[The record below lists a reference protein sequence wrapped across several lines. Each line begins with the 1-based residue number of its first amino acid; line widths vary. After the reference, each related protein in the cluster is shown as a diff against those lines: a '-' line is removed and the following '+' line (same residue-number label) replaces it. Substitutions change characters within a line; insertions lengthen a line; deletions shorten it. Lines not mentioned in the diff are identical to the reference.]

1 MSPGLGRVVGGG
13 EEVGGGGRLE
23 VPELGA
29 ADEKASEACSHETL
43 AVEGGSRV

>member
-1 MSPGLGRVVGGG
+1 MGRVVGGG

-29 ADEKASEACSHETL
+29 ADEKASEACIHETL